1 MNQTSMKKGF
11 VYLIISILLI
21 AIGFI
26 VIQDGLIAWI
36 LEIGGIYFLFDGIG
50 IIYKSIKLKS

>member
-50 IIYKSIKLKS
+50 IIYKSIKMKS

>member
-1 MNQTSMKKGF
+1 MKKGF

-50 IIYKSIKLKS
+50 IIYKSIKMKS